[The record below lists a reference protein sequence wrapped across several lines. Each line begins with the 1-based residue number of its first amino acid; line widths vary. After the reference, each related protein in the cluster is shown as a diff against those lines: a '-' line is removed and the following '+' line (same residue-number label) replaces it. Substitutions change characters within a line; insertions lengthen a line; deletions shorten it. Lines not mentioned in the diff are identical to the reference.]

1 MLEKR
6 VVPTGELEAEIAAC
20 IERHKPDI
28 IVMGDGTWS
37 KRVLPGVTRA
47 AGNIPVAL
55 VNEKHSSE
63 RARLRYFKETPPRGI
78 WRLIPVT
85 LQVPPV
91 PIDDYAAVI
100 VAEDYLE
107 AHDKT

>member
-1 MLEKR
+1 
-6 VVPTGELEAEIAAC
+6 
-20 IERHKPDI
+20 
-28 IVMGDGTWS
+28 
-37 KRVLPGVTRA
+37 
-47 AGNIPVAL
+47 

-78 WRLIPVT
+78 WRLIPIT